1 MKAFSTN
8 RIVLSLL
15 IIVLLP
21 IATLA
26 QSFIPEGKWR
36 GVFHLTNGT
45 EVPFNFE
52 VKGKSAATAKV
63 YLLNGEEHFE
73 TSQEV
78 QKGDSLFIPFDQ
90 FDTELALKIND
101 NQLTGIFHKKDGTG
115 RTIPVEATFGQSYRF
130 DENGDK
136 PGPHDL
142 SCRLEA
148 RPKGHQPLS
157 VLHKADT
164 LEQAIDGAATK
175 LEHALEHLYG
185 KLRGKPRAA
194 GQALPDT
201 KADEA
206 ELEEE
211 FLENEQAA
219 LNG

>member
-1 MKAFSTN
+1 MQIQVNSDNHIQSSIRLEEWVRTTIESTLE
-8 RIVLSLL
+8 RY
-15 IIVLLP
+15 
-21 IATLA
+21 
-26 QSFIPEGKWR
+26 EED
-36 GVFHLTNGT
+36 LTRV
-45 EVPFNFE
+45 E
-52 VKGKSAATAKV
+52 V
-63 YLLNGEEHFE
+63 YL
-73 TSQEV
+73 
-78 QKGDSLFIPFDQ
+78 K
-90 FDTELALKIND
+90 
-101 NQLTGIFHKKDGTG
+101 
-115 RTIPVEATFGQSYRF
+115 

>member
-1 MKAFSTN
+1 MQIQVNSDNHIESSIRLEEWVRTTIESTLE
-8 RIVLSLL
+8 RY
-15 IIVLLP
+15 
-21 IATLA
+21 
-26 QSFIPEGKWR
+26 EED
-36 GVFHLTNGT
+36 LTRV
-45 EVPFNFE
+45 E
-52 VKGKSAATAKV
+52 V
-63 YLLNGEEHFE
+63 YL
-73 TSQEV
+73 
-78 QKGDSLFIPFDQ
+78 
-90 FDTELALKIND
+90 
-101 NQLTGIFHKKDGTG
+101 
-115 RTIPVEATFGQSYRF
+115 R

-148 RPKGHQPLS
+148 RPKGHQPIS

-219 LNG
+219 LNS